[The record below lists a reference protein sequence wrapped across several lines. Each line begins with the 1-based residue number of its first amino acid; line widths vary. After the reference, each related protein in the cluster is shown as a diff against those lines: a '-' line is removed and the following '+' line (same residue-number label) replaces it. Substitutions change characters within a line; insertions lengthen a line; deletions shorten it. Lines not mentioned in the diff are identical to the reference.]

1 MNKFKYEDIENEIK
15 KIFIELLQLDK
26 KVDELDSN
34 ENLFLEEYG
43 YSSIDA
49 LELIIMIEDAFEIAI
64 PEEKLNTDLLESV
77 KSLTDYVYSLLQDK
91 QVKKMRNSLYT
102 NFYESVKRYPDRVAI
117 CTEQKPVSYTH
128 LDVYKRQE

>member
-26 KVDELDSN
+26 KVEELDSN

-77 KSLTDYVYSLLQDK
+77 KSLTDYAYSLLQDK
-91 QVKKMRNSLYT
+91 
-102 NFYESVKRYPDRVAI
+102 
-117 CTEQKPVSYTH
+117 
-128 LDVYKRQE
+128 

>member
-15 KIFIELLQLDK
+15 KILIELLQLDK

-91 QVKKMRNSLYT
+91 
-102 NFYESVKRYPDRVAI
+102 
-117 CTEQKPVSYTH
+117 
-128 LDVYKRQE
+128 

>member
-64 PEEKLNTDLLESV
+64 QEEKLNTDLLESV

-91 QVKKMRNSLYT
+91 
-102 NFYESVKRYPDRVAI
+102 
-117 CTEQKPVSYTH
+117 
-128 LDVYKRQE
+128 

>member
-15 KIFIELLQLDK
+15 EIFIELLQLDK
-26 KVDELDSN
+26 KVEELDSN

-91 QVKKMRNSLYT
+91 
-102 NFYESVKRYPDRVAI
+102 
-117 CTEQKPVSYTH
+117 
-128 LDVYKRQE
+128 

>member
-26 KVDELDSN
+26 KVEELDSN
-34 ENLFLEEYG
+34 ENLLLEEYG

-91 QVKKMRNSLYT
+91 
-102 NFYESVKRYPDRVAI
+102 
-117 CTEQKPVSYTH
+117 
-128 LDVYKRQE
+128 

>member
-1 MNKFKYEDIENEIK
+1 MDNIKYQEIENEIK

-26 KVDELDSN
+26 KIEELDSN

-49 LELIIMIEDAFEIAI
+49 LELTIMIEDAFEITI

-77 KSLTDYVYSLLQDK
+77 KSLTDYVYSLVQG
-91 QVKKMRNSLYT
+91 
-102 NFYESVKRYPDRVAI
+102 E
-117 CTEQKPVSYTH
+117 
-128 LDVYKRQE
+128 

>member
-26 KVDELDSN
+26 KVEELDSN

-64 PEEKLNTDLLESV
+64 PEEKLNTDLIESV

-91 QVKKMRNSLYT
+91 
-102 NFYESVKRYPDRVAI
+102 
-117 CTEQKPVSYTH
+117 
-128 LDVYKRQE
+128 

>member
-26 KVDELDSN
+26 KVDEVDSN

-43 YSSIDA
+43 SSSIDA

-91 QVKKMRNSLYT
+91 
-102 NFYESVKRYPDRVAI
+102 
-117 CTEQKPVSYTH
+117 
-128 LDVYKRQE
+128 

>member
-1 MNKFKYEDIENEIK
+1 MNKFQYEDIENEIK

-26 KVDELDSN
+26 KVEELDSN

-91 QVKKMRNSLYT
+91 
-102 NFYESVKRYPDRVAI
+102 
-117 CTEQKPVSYTH
+117 
-128 LDVYKRQE
+128 

>member
-49 LELIIMIEDAFEIAI
+49 LELIIMIEDAFEIEI

-91 QVKKMRNSLYT
+91 
-102 NFYESVKRYPDRVAI
+102 
-117 CTEQKPVSYTH
+117 
-128 LDVYKRQE
+128 